1 MPFILSDWQYR
12 NVSVIYCGNGRG
24 KSLKISRNGAAKMT
38 NFQRNDV
45 VQPVEGGLRM
55 TVEKVSETTDGPS
68 ATCIW
73 LDQKGDKKRRDFF
86 FDQLKLIKRSL

>member
-1 MPFILSDWQYR
+1 M
-12 NVSVIYCGNGRG
+12 SVIYGGNGRG
-24 KSLKISRNGAAKMT
+24 NLLSKVKISRNGAAKMA

-45 VQPVEGGLRM
+45 VQPVEGGPRM

-73 LDQKGDKKRRDFF
+73 LDQKGDKKRQDFF
-86 FDQLKLIKRSL
+86 FDQLKLIERSL